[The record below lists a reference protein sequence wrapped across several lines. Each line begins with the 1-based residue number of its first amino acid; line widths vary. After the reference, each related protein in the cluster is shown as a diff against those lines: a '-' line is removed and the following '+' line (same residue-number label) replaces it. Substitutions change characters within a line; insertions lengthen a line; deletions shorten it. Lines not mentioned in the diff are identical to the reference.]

1 MNAMSATALRRN
13 LYNAISMVNE
23 ECEPLT
29 ITNSKGKGAVLVGED
44 EWRSIKETLY
54 LEGVSGLAEDIR
66 EGMATPVEDCAGLQD
81 LEW

>member
-1 MNAMSATALRRN
+1 MNAISATALRKD

-23 ECEPLT
+23 ECSPLA

-44 EWRSIKETLY
+44 EWRSIKEMLY
-54 LEGVSGLAEDIR
+54 LEGVPGLVEDIK
-66 EGMATPVEDCAGLQD
+66 EGMATPLVDCVCQQD